1 MSSANEVLNSL
12 VSLEAQIVT
21 YRRLSRELKVHVN
34 TAKQLLAEFHDV
46 HKDRC
51 QATFLVTGTKKSE
64 GGSELSVKLVAGSE
78 LDAAQQELDNSYYH
92 VYSVG
97 PRVDVTKEAM
107 IIANVLA
114 GSIQDIAEHCAVGSS
129 VSRVI
134 NSAPV
139 SAPKPAT
146 PAAAMSVDKP
156 VVKSEPKPQVS
167 KQEANKQEPT
177 KQAAKKQEPKQQAAT
192 PKSKSFFGRSIGA
205 KKSSKK
211 EPESQTSE
219 DSSAQ
224 SKPEYSFAESKT
236 DESSVE
242 PAIEESSA
250 QSNPVDSTSSE
261 EKPRVEDMFMDD
273 DDFEMS
279 PVKPKEPQTPN
290 ESMDTQTDSDYPC
303 KESSDVEMG
312 DAEDDDSSV
321 RESESQSM
329 QPDELQTSSGR
340 RRVRKR
346 RKISKVKHTKNS
358 RGMLVSQAVDE
369 WESYSESESDSGANA
384 HTSLVKQKADKSN
397 EHKPA
402 VKKPADKGNKAVP
415 QRSILSFF
423 GKSSKQ

>member
-1 MSSANEVLNSL
+1 MSSAVEVLNSL
-12 VSLEAQIVT
+12 ISLEAQIVT

-34 TAKQLLAEFHDV
+34 TAKQLLAEFHDA
-46 HKDRC
+46 HKDGC
-51 QATFLVTGTKKSE
+51 QATHLVTGTKKSE
-64 GGSELSVKLVAGSE
+64 DGSELSVKLVAGSE
-78 LDAAQQELDNSYYH
+78 LEAAQQELDNSYYH

-97 PRVDVTKEAM
+97 PRVEVTKEAM
-107 IIANVLA
+107 VIANVLS

-134 NSAPV
+134 DSAPV
-139 SAPKPAT
+139 SAPKHAT

-156 VVKSEPKPQVS
+156 VVKSEPKPQVNKQAVS
-167 KQEANKQEPT
+167 KQEV
-177 KQAAKKQEPKQQAAT
+177 KKQEPKQQAAT
-192 PKSKSFFGRSIGA
+192 PKSKSFFGRSIGT
-205 KKSSKK
+205 KKAPKK

-224 SKPEYSFAESKT
+224 SKPEDSSAESKPE
-236 DESSVE
+236 ESSVE
-242 PAIEESSA
+242 PKIEESSA
-250 QSNPVDSTSSE
+250 QSNSVDSTSSE

-273 DDFEMS
+273 DNDFEVS
-279 PVKPKEPQTPN
+279 PAKPKEPQTPN
-290 ESMDTQTDSDYPC
+290 EPMDTQTDSDDRC

-312 DAEDDDSSV
+312 DAENDDSSV

-329 QPDELQTSSGR
+329 QPDESQTSSGR

-346 RKISKVKHTKNS
+346 RKVSKVKHTKNS

-384 HTSLVKQKADKSN
+384 QTSSVKQKAGKSN

-402 VKKPADKGNKAVP
+402 AKKPADKGNKAVP

-423 GKSSKQ
+423 SKK

>member
-34 TAKQLLAEFHDV
+34 TAKQLLAEFHDA

-107 IIANVLA
+107 VIANVLA

-134 NSAPV
+134 DSAPV

-167 KQEANKQEPT
+167 KQE
-177 KQAAKKQEPKQQAAT
+177 AKKQEPKQQAAT

-312 DAEDDDSSV
+312 DAENDDSSV
-321 RESESQSM
+321 RESESESQSM
-329 QPDELQTSSGR
+329 QPDESQTSSGR

-358 RGMLVSQAVDE
+358 RGMLVSQAVNE